1 MVDFV
6 GDDDYN
12 SDKDDNKTDGTS
24 DSNMGDETD
33 SSQEFNVNELFVITR
48 SGRFTKSWNDFK

>member
-1 MVDFV
+1 MVNFV

-24 DSNMGDETD
+24 DSDMGDETD
-33 SSQEFNVNELFVITR
+33 NSQEFNVNELFVTTR
-48 SGRFTKSWNDFK
+48 NGRFT